1 MIRPTTANDVDKLVA
16 LAQATGMFTPMEIDA
31 LRDVY
36 DDFFDG
42 VAEEGDTC
50 LTLVEDGEV
59 TGFTYFGPD
68 NIAVGSWELWWIVVD
83 SRLQGK
89 GRGGLLLRRAESM
102 ALAEKCRQMFLD
114 TSSQPKYE
122 PTRQFYAKYGYEQ
135 EAVLRDY
142 YAPGDDKVIFR
153 RVLTSAPASP

>member
-1 MIRPTTANDVDKLVA
+1 MIRFSIKKDVETFVA
-16 LAQATGMFTPMEIDA
+16 LARETGMFTSAEVDA

-42 VAEEGDTC
+42 IAEEGDQC
-50 LTLVEDGEV
+50 LTLVEDGAI

-89 GRGGLLLRRAESM
+89 GRGGMLLKQAESN
-102 ALAEKCRQMFLD
+102 ARKEKCRQMFID
-114 TSSQPKYE
+114 TSSLPQYE
-122 PTRQFYAKYGYEQ
+122 PTRRFYTKYGYEK

-142 YAPGDDKVIFR
+142 YHPGDDKVIYR
-153 RVLTSAPASP
+153 KVLTG